1 MPTLRINK
9 FTPAEVPQL
18 NKWADQHDQTSAS
31 HTQQLS
37 NINTFLQNLFDK
49 NPTLVKPTD
58 K

>member
-18 NKWADQHDQTSAS
+18 NKWADGHDKTVQS
-31 HTQQLS
+31 HTEQLS

-49 NPTLVKPTD
+49 NPTLVKPTG